1 MRRGDV
7 VTVAVPDDFGK
18 PRPALIIQ
26 ADQFDLT
33 STATILLLSST
44 LVDTPLLRLRVDPT
58 PLNGLRRPSQIMID
72 KAMTVRRD
80 KLGGPFG
87 RLDDETMV
95 SVNRSLAL
103 FLGFA

>member
-1 MRRGDV
+1 VPGDL
-7 VTVAVPDDFGK
+7 GK

-26 ADQFDLT
+26 ADQFDLS
-33 STATILLLSST
+33 STATILLPSST

>member
-1 MRRGDV
+1 
-7 VTVAVPDDFGK
+7 VPGDFGK
-18 PRPALIIQ
+18 PRPAHIIQ
-26 ADQFDLT
+26 ADQFDLS

-44 LVDTPLLRLRVDPT
+44 LVDTPLQRLRVDPT